1 MGRHSADGRSTLAI
15 WYGVLGEIEARRD
28 GRRVDLGPA
37 RQRTVLAALLMDVD
51 RVVPVDGLA
60 ERVWGDR
67 PPRRVAAA
75 VHTYLSRLR
84 RALEQPAPDAAV
96 PDGADPGR
104 PAIVRRPGGYA
115 VPAGPGTVDVHLFR
129 DLVARARSA
138 DDGGA
143 LELYDRALALWRG
156 EPFAA
161 VDTPWFN
168 AARASLSEQR
178 HACRLDRNDVAL
190 RLGCHG
196 ALLPEL
202 GACHDERPWDERL
215 TAQLMIA
222 LSRSGR
228 TADALRCFER
238 VRCALAEELGSDP
251 GPELRRLHQRV
262 LAGDA
267 VLGPVGRP
275 GSPAPGSFTAS
286 GAPTGADSRPLP
298 GGARAGTVPRELPSA
313 TRHFTGRTSELALLD
328 EALGRSPDET
338 ADGTAGMA
346 GPGGPGA
353 GPVCVISGGAG
364 VGKTSVALHWAHRN
378 LCRFPDGQLYVDLR
392 GFARSGGPLTPAAAL
407 RLLLCGLGVD
417 PAAAPAGRQ
426 ALAGLYRSLVADRR
440 VLIVL
445 DDAADA
451 EQVAALLP
459 GSAGAT
465 VLVTS
470 RRRLTGLAVTQGAHA
485 VPLSTLSRADS
496 RELLGHRLG
505 EARLAAEPEST
516 AAVLEQ
522 CAGLPLALGV
532 VAARAAAR
540 PGFPLADLA
549 EELRDVTGRLTAL
562 GTGDPSADVRT
573 ALRLSYRALSG
584 AAAGAFRLLSAVPGP
599 DIGLGAAGSLLGCSP
614 ASARVLLREL
624 EAVHLLEQYW
634 PGRYRMHGLVRVF
647 SAELREA
654 GPFERALRRVL
665 DHYAH
670 TAWAARRLLGPYGRR
685 PVWLGPPL
693 PGVTPERPADRRAAG
708 AWFHAEWA
716 CLTAARRLAE
726 RREWDSVAWELAL
739 VLDGLVPRQGRA
751 HGAGGRA
758 AGAGRG
764 ELPGGGH
771 RRAVHSRRPGY
782 AVVETGARGGGADS
796 EGGGGRVPAGA
807 APTLPCLA

>member
-1 MGRHSADGRSTLAI
+1 MAI

-37 RQRTVLAALLMDVD
+37 RQRTVLAALLMDAD

-84 RALEQPAPDAAV
+84 RALERPAPDAVV
-96 PDGADPGR
+96 PDGAGTGL
-104 PAIVRRPGGYA
+104 PAIVRRTGGYT
-115 VPAGPGTVDVHLFR
+115 VTAGPGTVDVHLFR

-168 AARASLSEQR
+168 AARVSLSEQR

-190 RLGCHG
+190 RLGRHG

-215 TAQLMIA
+215 TAQLMTA
-222 LSRSGR
+222 LCRSGR

-267 VLGPVGRP
+267 ALGPAGRP
-275 GSPAPGSFTAS
+275 GSPAPGSFTTA
-286 GAPTGADSRPLP
+286 GAPVGEDSRPLP
-298 GGARAGTVPRELPSA
+298 GGPRIGTVPRELPSA

-328 EALGRSPDET
+328 EALSRSPDET
-338 ADGTAGMA
+338 AGRA

-378 LCRFPDGQLYVDLR
+378 LCRFPDGQLYVDLG

-407 RLLLCGLGVD
+407 RLLLCGLGED

-470 RRRLTGLAVTQGAHA
+470 RRRLTGLAVTQGAYA
-485 VPLSTLSRADS
+485 VSLSTLSRADS
-496 RELLGHRLG
+496 RELLEHRLG
-505 EARLAAEPEST
+505 EARLAAEPESA
-516 AAVLEQ
+516 AAVLER

-540 PGFPLADLA
+540 PCFPLADLA
-549 EELRDVTGRLTAL
+549 EELRDPTGRLTAL

-573 ALRLSYRALSG
+573 ALRLSYRALSD

-614 ASARVLLREL
+614 VSARALLREL
-624 EAVHLLEQYW
+624 EAVHLLEQHW

-670 TAWAARRLLGPYGRR
+670 TAWAARRLLGPYR
-685 PVWLGPPL
+685 PRPGWLGPPL
-693 PGVTPERPADRRAAG
+693 PGVAPERPADRRTAG

-726 RREWDSVAWELAL
+726 RREWDSVVWELAL
-739 VLDGLVPRQGRA
+739 VLDGLVLDGQVLRLGRA
-751 HGAGGRA
+751 HAAGGRA

-764 ELPGGGH
+764 ELSGGAH
-771 RRAVHSRRPGY
+771 RRAVHSLRPGH
-782 AVVETGARGGGADS
+782 AVVETGARGGRADG
-796 EGGGGRVPAGA
+796 EGGGGRLPAGA
-807 APTLPCLA
+807 APTSPCLA

>member
-1 MGRHSADGRSTLAI
+1 MAI

-28 GRRVDLGPA
+28 GRRLDLGPA

-51 RVVPVDGLA
+51 RVVPLEGLA

-84 RALEQPAPDAAV
+84 RVLERPVPDAVV
-96 PDGADPGR
+96 PEGAREGR
-104 PAIVRRPGGYA
+104 PAIVRRPGGYT
-115 VPAGPGTVDVHLFR
+115 VPAGPGTVDVHLFH

-138 DDGGA
+138 DGDGA

-178 HACRLDRNDVAL
+178 HACRLDRNDLAL
-190 RLGCHG
+190 RLGRHG

-222 LSRSGR
+222 LWRSGR
-228 TADALRCFER
+228 TAEALRCFER

-262 LAGDA
+262 LAGDPA
-267 VLGPVGRP
+267 LGPVRRP
-275 GSPAPGSFTAS
+275 DSMVADFRTAC
-286 GAPTGADSRPLP
+286 GAPAGADSRPP
-298 GGARAGTVPRELPSA
+298 SDGSRAGAVPRELPSA
-313 TRHFTGRTSELALLD
+313 SRYFTGRTTELALLD
-328 EALGRSPDET
+328 AALARSPDET
-338 ADGTAGMA
+338 PGTATTT
-346 GPGGPGA
+346 GPGA
-353 GPVCVISGGAG
+353 GAVCVISGGAG

-378 LCRFPDGQLYVDLR
+378 LRRFPDGQLYVDLR
-392 GFARSGGPLTPAAAL
+392 GFARSGGPLTPVAAL

-451 EQVAALLP
+451 DQVAALLP
-459 GSAGAT
+459 GSAGAA

-470 RRRLTGLAVTQGAHA
+470 RRRLTGLAVTQGAHT

-505 EARLAAEPEST
+505 EARLAAEPEAT
-516 AAVLEQ
+516 AAVLEE

-540 PGFPLADLA
+540 PGFPLAGLA
-549 EELRDVTGRLTAL
+549 EELRDATGRLTAL

-573 ALRLSYRALSG
+573 ALRQSYRALSG

-614 ASARVLLREL
+614 GSARVLLREL
-624 EAVHLLEQYW
+624 EAVHLLEQHG
-634 PGRYRMHGLVRVF
+634 PGRYRVNRLVRVF

-654 GPFERALRRVL
+654 GPCERALRRVL

-726 RREWDSVAWELAL
+726 RRGWDSVVWELAR
-739 VLDGLVPRQGRA
+739 VLDGLVPQQGRA
-751 HGAGGRA
+751 YGAGGRA
-758 AGAGRG
+758 AGTGRG
-764 ELPGGGH
+764 ELPGGA
-771 RRAVHSRRPGY
+771 RRRVVHGRRPGY
-782 AVVETGARGGGADS
+782 PVAETGARGGGTDGGS
-796 EGGGGRVPAGA
+796 GGGRAPAGA